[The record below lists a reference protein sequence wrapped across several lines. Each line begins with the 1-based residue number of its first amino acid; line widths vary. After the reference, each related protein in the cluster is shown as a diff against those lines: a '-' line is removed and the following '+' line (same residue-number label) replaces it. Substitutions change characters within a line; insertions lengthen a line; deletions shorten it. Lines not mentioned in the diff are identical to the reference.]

1 MGAGGWRYRT
11 DCTLSMIVCPLLV
24 CSLHHPH
31 HKHVHRA
38 SCCDVTMAAKSL
50 GGVDLLGCGG
60 G

>member
-1 MGAGGWRYRT
+1 MVITNYYGRH
-11 DCTLSMIVCPLLV
+11 MIVCTLLV

-38 SCCDVTMAAKSL
+38 SCYDVTMAAKSL